1 MLIVLAACTASNAA
15 PGEGSGVP
23 VPPGVTPPF
32 APPVGSSITPPAGW
46 MPLPQLASAAQAQIT
61 GARADA
67 WGEPAMGCYA
77 ATLTF
82 AQRGKP
88 AAMLDD
94 AQKTLS
100 VHDVVVPATPTG
112 VLSFGFDKPP
122 YKGRV
127 RATLDGKT
135 VSALACFWNEREP
148 AACEAACTA
157 LIGSQK

>member
-1 MLIVLAACTASNAA
+1 MALALAACTADAA
-15 PGEGSGVP
+15 PGSGVP

-32 APPVGSSITPPAGW
+32 APPVGAAVTPPAGW
-46 MPLPQLASAAQAQIT
+46 MPLPQLASAAKAQID
-61 GARADA
+61 GARAEA

-82 AQRGKP
+82 AQRGAV
-88 AAMLDD
+88 AAMIDE
-94 AQKTLS
+94 AKKSVT
-100 VHDVVVPATPTG
+100 VHDVVAPTTVAG
-112 VLSFGFDKPP
+112 VLAFAFDKAP
-122 YKGRV
+122 YQGRV

-157 LIGSQK
+157 LIGSLK